1 MSQIPEDWL
10 LPGSDNFIRKN
21 PWQWSR
27 PSSARLYVP
36 FAEYPNSS
44 SSGKDSSSSS
54 TADAINLNGV
64 ELSFDD
70 LVALHLVSL
79 STMECTAYVS

>member
-1 MSQIPEDWL
+1 MLQIPEDWL

-36 FAEYPNSS
+36 FAELPKSS
-44 SSGKDSSSSS
+44 SSGKGSSS

-79 STMECTAYVS
+79 STMECMVYVS

>member
-1 MSQIPEDWL
+1 MRQIPEDWL

-27 PSSARLYVP
+27 PSTARLYVP
-36 FAEYPNSS
+36 FAEYPDSS
-44 SSGKDSSSSS
+44 SSGKGSSSSS
-54 TADAINLNGV
+54 SDAINLTGV

-79 STMECTAYVS
+79 STMECTVYVS